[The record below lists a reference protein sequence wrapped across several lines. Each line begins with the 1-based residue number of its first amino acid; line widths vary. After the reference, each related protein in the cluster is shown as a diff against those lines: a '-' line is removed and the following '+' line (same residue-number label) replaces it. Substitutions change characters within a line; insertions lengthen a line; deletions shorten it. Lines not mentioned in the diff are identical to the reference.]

1 MSMLTPP
8 GMGGK
13 YRITGDR
20 YPRMS
25 RPRSRRRLMFAAF
38 GSVLTLGLVGWGTL
52 QLIDVFSGDSDDQT
66 VRAAHG
72 TGDCERGDKRPDEKA
87 KSGRSDGGQSGQS
100 GRQGRTGGKL
110 PKPSQI
116 TVNVY
121 NATTRSGLAKDT
133 AKELEKRGFKIGK
146 VGNAPEQYD
155 KKVKTTGMLLGAP
168 GAGDG
173 AFNVLGTQLS
183 GAQTKNDARDGK
195 DIDLIIGN
203 SFKDLVK
210 QKDADKALAAL
221 AKPSPAPSGKP
232 CR

>member
-13 YRITGDR
+13 YRITGER

-25 RPRSRRRLMFAAF
+25 RPRSRRRLVFAAF
-38 GSVLTLGLVGWGTL
+38 GSVLALGLVGWGTL
-52 QLIDVFSGDSDDQT
+52 QLIDVFSGDDDGQT

-72 TGDCERGDKRPDEKA
+72 TDTCERGDKRPDENA
-87 KSGRSDGGQSGQS
+87 KSGRAEDSGGSGES
-100 GRQGRTGGKL
+100 GRTGRKL

-133 AKELEKRGFKIGK
+133 AEELEKRGFKIGK
-146 VGNAPEQYD
+146 VGNAPAEYD
-155 KKVKTTGMLLGAP
+155 KKVKAPGMLLGAP
-168 GAGDG
+168 GADDG
-173 AFNVLGTQLS
+173 AFNVLGTQLD
-183 GAQTKNDARDGK
+183 GARTKNDARDGK
-195 DIDLIIGN
+195 DIDLIIG
-203 SFKDLVK
+203 SGFKDLVK
-210 QKDADKALAAL
+210 QKDADKALATL
-221 AKPSPAPSGKP
+221 AKPSPTPSKTP

>member
-1 MSMLTPP
+1 
-8 GMGGK
+8 
-13 YRITGDR
+13 
-20 YPRMS
+20 
-25 RPRSRRRLMFAAF
+25 MFTAF
-38 GSVLTLGLVGWGTL
+38 GSVLALGLVGWGTL
-52 QLIDVFSGDSDDQT
+52 QLIDVFSGDSGGQK

-72 TGDCERGDKRPDEKA
+72 TGECERGGKHPDENA
-87 KSGRSDGGQSGQS
+87 KSGRSDSGQ
-100 GRQGRTGGKL
+100 GGRTGGRL

-146 VGNAPEQYD
+146 VGNAPTRYD
-155 KKVKTTGMLLGAP
+155 KKVKATGMLLGAP

-173 AFNVLGTQLS
+173 AFNVLGTQLA

-203 SFKDLVK
+203 GFKDLVE

-221 AKPSPAPSGKP
+221 AKPSPAPSGSP

>member
-25 RPRSRRRLMFAAF
+25 RPRNRRRLMFTAF
-38 GSVLTLGLVGWGTL
+38 GSVLALGLVGWGTL
-52 QLIDVFSGDSDDQT
+52 QLIDVFSGDSGGQK

-72 TGDCERGDKRPDEKA
+72 TGDCERGDKRPDENA
-87 KSGRSDGGQSGQS
+87 KSGRSDSGQGGQH
-100 GRQGRTGGKL
+100 GRTGGKL
-110 PKPSQI
+110 PKPAQI

-146 VGNAPEQYD
+146 VGNAPTQYD
-155 KKVKTTGMLLGAP
+155 KKVKATGILLGAP

-173 AFNVLGTQLS
+173 AFNVLGTQLA

-203 SFKDLVK
+203 DFKDLVE
-210 QKDADKALAAL
+210 QKDAAKALAAL
-221 AKPSPAPSGKP
+221 AKPSPAPSGSP